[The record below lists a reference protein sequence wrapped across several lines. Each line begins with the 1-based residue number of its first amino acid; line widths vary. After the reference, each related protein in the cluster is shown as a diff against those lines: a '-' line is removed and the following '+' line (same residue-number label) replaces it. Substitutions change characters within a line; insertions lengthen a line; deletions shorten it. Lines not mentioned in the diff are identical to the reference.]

1 MFVCLLTTRIWTNEG
16 FQNFHHYILRD
27 RCHAN
32 SNVRGVTI
40 LRTIYFSQSSIFL
53 IFLFQ
58 FDYCFVEIYI
68 DLSIEQIDG
77 TLIDQ
82 FLSSWIITNDF
93 LDTLYFQ
100 LLSVICIS
108 DIILLSV
115 ITMYFLKNLNKK
127 FNREKKN

>member
-1 MFVCLLTTRIWTNEG
+1 M
-16 FQNFHHYILRD
+16 
-27 RCHAN
+27 
-32 SNVRGVTI
+32 
-40 LRTIYFSQSSIFL
+40 
-53 IFLFQ
+53 FLFQ

-77 TLIDQ
+77 TLIYQ